1 MFKSVGKR
9 VRAVAMLGV
18 VAALALAGVAAAQ
31 GGSSGGKSG
40 KSDQGHAGRH
50 QGPPPL
56 GAGMKGL
63 TYAEFHVQNKEGEAQ
78 VIRLDE
84 GKITAVDSSSITLEE
99 NDGSEVTI
107 ALGEDTKVA
116 GKPGAESSVEDL
128 KVGQRVAVSG
138 PKDGAAKVVMV
149 APKKGQRKGDSHGEG
164 RPGQQGPPPGG
175 PGQQGPQGGQQGA
188 S

>member
-9 VRAVAMLGV
+9 ARAVAVLGV
-18 VAALALAGVAAAQ
+18 VAVLALAGVAAAQ
-31 GGSSGGKSG
+31 GGSSGSG
-40 KSDQGHAGRH
+40 GGSHNGPQGGRH
-50 QGPPPL
+50 AGPPPL

-63 TYAEFHVQNKEGEAQ
+63 TYAQFHVQDKEGEAQ

-107 ALGEDTKVA
+107 ALGEDTKVV

-128 KVGQRVAVSG
+128 KTGQRVAVCG
-138 PKDGAAKVVMV
+138 PEGGTAKTVMV
-149 APKKGQRKGDSHGEG
+149 APKKGQRMGA
-164 RPGQQGPPPGG
+164 GQGQGQGSG
-175 PGQQGPQGGQQGA
+175 PQGPQGA
-188 S
+188 Y